1 MSSVP
6 LTYYRDLRIAVSALL
21 SGTFDSEHERF
32 MLTSAHAL
40 AENLLRMKFIQSP
53 SVKLHLGLNERDLGY
68 DCIAELFER
77 DEQKQLVHFVTY
89 FSNFNVASLSDQELL
104 LQFRRIVTSAV
115 NQSLMHVYR
124 DFDPELGKI
133 LRNIKLAIAAHKAF
147 IESDRFDETCIA
159 PIDAEGAEHHP
170 TPDQL
175 TIFELMTRHVSGN
188 EFVPQ
193 MLSIYSRVI
202 REQEEYS
209 RIVPLLTIAMAF
221 RALYASK
228 RAPAVQSTNGHDTSF
243 EMEEIIRH
251 RITVIRSSILNHHH
265 HKSSTAEHI
274 HHYFQTI
281 QDMFLSKID
290 ASEVKAESMFKGLQS
305 YISDLTMDEYRRSH
319 RTKIEYYYRLCREAI
334 ATDIID
340 DRFL

>member
-1 MSSVP
+1 M
-6 LTYYRDLRIAVSALL
+6 
-21 SGTFDSEHERF
+21 SGTFNAENERF

-77 DEQKQLVHFVTY
+77 DDQKQLVHLVTY
-89 FSNFNVASLSDQELL
+89 FSNFNISSLSDQELL
-104 LQFRRIVTSAV
+104 LQFRRLVTSAV

-133 LRNIKLAIAAHKAF
+133 IRNIKLAVNAHKAF
-147 IESDRFDETCIA
+147 IESDRFDEFCIT
-159 PIDAEGAEHHP
+159 PIDADGAEHRP

-175 TIFELMTRHVSGN
+175 TIFELMTQHVTGN

-193 MLSIYSRVI
+193 MLSIYARII

-209 RIVPLLTIAMAF
+209 RIVPLLTIALAF

-228 RAPAVQSTNGHDTSF
+228 HSHATQSTNGHATSF

-251 RITVIRSSILNHHH
+251 RITVIRSSILKHHH
-265 HKSSTAEHI
+265 HTSAPIEHV

-281 QDMFLSKID
+281 QDIFLSKID
-290 ASEVKAESMFKGLQS
+290 ASEVKAESMFKGLRS

-319 RTKIEYYYRLCREAI
+319 RTKLEYYYRLCREAI

-340 DRFL
+340 NRFL